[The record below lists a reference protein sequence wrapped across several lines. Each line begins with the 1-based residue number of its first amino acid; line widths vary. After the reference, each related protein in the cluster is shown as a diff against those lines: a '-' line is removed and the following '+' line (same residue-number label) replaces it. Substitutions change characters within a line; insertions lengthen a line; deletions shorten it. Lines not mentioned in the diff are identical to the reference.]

1 VPKSQPQKAQVE
13 AQVQVIGPRDQR
25 VARLSTFGLFK
36 EIVLQT
42 RLLAKKQ
49 VQLARTELKADA
61 RTEAKVAGGL
71 GLAAVGAIITV
82 TLLLMTAAFALAL
95 VMPAWAAG
103 LIVSGVVM
111 LAVGVVAGVS
121 WKRRIRQPLQHSRQE
136 LRQNVRFARERFA

>member
-1 VPKSQPQKAQVE
+1 MPKSQPQKAQVE
-13 AQVQVIGPRDQR
+13 AQVKVIGPRDQR